1 MQMKKETYL
10 FILLLFTTILTYGQK
25 SIIKLDKGDQQI
37 KTILKQIQKQC
48 AVIIFYSDE
57 VLTDEMNYDVTTTNF
72 ELQELMQSM
81 LSLYR
86 LDFKNIDDRVIAI
99 YDPKKQSNVKSQY
112 NLQGLIVDTSNNP
125 IEFAN
130 IRLFDDQNRLV
141 AIYSTDTTGVF
152 TIRDNLKP
160 DRRYSLQISALG
172 YEHQKIDLQP
182 PYNVLLQKMVMN
194 ANEVQI
200 KMVHIKAKRRPF
212 ERIADRL
219 IVQVEGSILEN
230 GLSTLDILQ
239 RSPGIWVDPY
249 GGIRLRG
256 NQSVQVMINDMIQRM
271 SSEQLAEYLRSL
283 PSESINKI
291 EIIPNPAAEYEA
303 SGTAGI
309 IRIVLR
315 KNTLDGFRVN
325 LLGRY
330 LQQVNNPY
338 LNTGAIVDFK
348 KDKLTLTALVGHL
361 RNDEY
366 IFASNDISYADKSR
380 YKSRTDRYR
389 ESKSSNGRITASYD
403 LTDDQSIGFQTVV
416 TSNNTDQNFYTD
428 NSHFSLQDTV
438 FKTTYNNWLTKPKRL
453 SSTLNYNWKRD
464 SLGSSLRFLADY
476 VNYKHQEENHYTLQ
490 EVGSSDSQQYIN
502 YSPNQTSIYSIQS
515 DWTQYYKNAI
525 NWLAGLKYIGTDRNN
540 EVLRQNLMND
550 SWIKD
555 DILSNEFLYKED
567 LIMGYAAINY
577 KINKW
582 STKVGLRG
590 EKTIVDALS
599 LTSWDQVKQDYFH
612 LFPSIFL
619 QRDIGDQHSLNLN
632 YAKRINRPS
641 FKNLNPYTL
650 QIDDFILIQGNAD
663 LKPEVMHRIESGIQ
677 FKNSIYLDLFY
688 SYTKDKIAQFT
699 ETKDNSMLIYQ
710 FRNFSKSS
718 EWGSNLFVP
727 WKLTAWWSGQAN
739 ATWFQ
744 NIFRLEDIDL
754 NQKTFETSLIQY
766 WKVQKWFDTSLYLS
780 YSSPRISA
788 NTRFAHQF
796 YSSLTLNRRF
806 ANNKVNVTFHLNDIF
821 NTAREREWTE
831 RNDAFVDFYQKRP
844 TRTFGISLS
853 YVLSKGKKIVD
864 KKIEE
869 SNSEAKSR
877 AN

>member
-1 MQMKKETYL
+1 MNKRTYIFVL
-10 FILLLFTTILTYGQK
+10 SLLTTVLTYGQK
-25 SIIKLDKGDQQI
+25 HSIKLDKGERQI
-37 KTILKQIQKQC
+37 KTVLKQIQEQC
-48 AVIIFYSDE
+48 PVIIFYSDE
-57 VLTDEMNYDVTTTNF
+57 VLTDAMRYDVPATDM
-72 ELQELMQSM
+72 ELQQLMQTM
-81 LSLYR
+81 LSPYR
-86 LDFKNIDDRVIAI
+86 LDFKNIDDKVIAI
-99 YDPKKQSNVKSQY
+99 YNPGKQPTIKSQQTI
-112 NLQGLIVDTSNNP
+112 QGLVVDTANSP

-130 IRLFDDQNRLV
+130 IRLFDEQSRLV
-141 AIYSTDTTGVF
+141 AIYSTDTKGVF
-152 TIRDNLKP
+152 TIQESLKA
-160 DRRYSLQISALG
+160 DRKYSLQLSALG
-172 YEHQKIDLQP
+172 YKPQKMDLQP
-182 PYNVLLQKMVMN
+182 PYGAPLQKMVLQ

-200 KMVHIKAKRRPF
+200 KTVHVKAMRRPF
-212 ERIADRL
+212 ERVADRL
-219 IVQVEGSILEN
+219 IVQVEGSVLES

-239 RSPGIWVDPY
+239 RSPGIWVDPN

-283 PSESINKI
+283 PSESISKI

-325 LLGRY
+325 LLARY
-330 LQQVNNPY
+330 LQQVDDPY
-338 LNTGAIVDFK
+338 YNVGTIVDFK
-348 KDKLTLTALVGHL
+348 KNKLTLTAVAGYL

-366 IFASNDISYADKSR
+366 IFASNDISYADQST
-380 YKSRTDRYR
+380 YTSSTDRYR
-389 ESKSSNGRITASYD
+389 ESKSYNGRITASYD
-403 LTDDQSIGFQTVV
+403 LADNHSLGFQTIL
-416 TSNNTDQNFYTD
+416 TNNHTDQNFYTD
-428 NSHFSLQDTV
+428 NAHFDLQDTV
-438 FKTTYNNWLTKPKRL
+438 FKTTFNNWLTRPRQL
-453 SSTLNYNWKRD
+453 SSTLNYSWKRD
-464 SLGSSLRFLADY
+464 SLGSSVRFLADY
-476 VNYKHQEENHYTLQ
+476 VNNKHREENHYTLR
-490 EVGSSDSQQYIN
+490 EVGSSSSQQYIN
-502 YSPNQTSIYSIQS
+502 YSPNQTSIYSIQT
-515 DWTQYYKNAI
+515 DWTQYYKHSF

-555 DILSNEFLYKED
+555 DLLSNEFLYKED
-567 LIMGYAAINY
+567 LVMGYAAFNY
-577 KINKW
+577 KLDKLSAKI
-582 STKVGLRG
+582 GLRG

-599 LTSWDQVKQDYFH
+599 LTSGDRIQQDYFH

-619 QRDIGDQHSLNLN
+619 QREIGNQHSLILN

-663 LKPEVMHRIESGIQ
+663 LKPEIMHRVEGGIQ
-677 FKNSIYLDLFY
+677 LKNNISLDLFY

-699 ETKDNSMLIYQ
+699 ETKDNSMLVYQ
-710 FRNFSKSS
+710 SRNFAKST

-727 WKLTAWWSGQAN
+727 WKLNAWWSGQAN

-744 NIFRLEDIDL
+744 NVFRLEDEDL
-754 NQKTFETSLIQY
+754 NQQTFETSLNQY
-766 WKVQKWFDTSLYLS
+766 WKVKKWFDASLHLS

-796 YSSLTLNRRF
+796 YSSLTLSKRL
-806 ANNKVNVTFHLNDIF
+806 AKDKAKITFHLNDIF

-831 RNDAFVDFYQKRP
+831 RKGAFVDFYQKRP
-844 TRTFGISLS
+844 TRTFGLS
-853 YVLSKGKKIVD
+853 FTYVLSKGKKIED

-869 SNSEAKSR
+869 SNKEAKSR